1 MASVNQVGAMATI
14 RILMLF
20 LAVTAIVSCGGGG
33 GGGGGGGNKS
43 SVALQSSSA
52 KTTTSSV
59 ISSRSSAANIPPV
72 ANAGPDI
79 SVMQLKTATL
89 DGSQSLDTDGSIVS
103 YQWTVES
110 SQIRI
115 DNANA
120 AVARFTAPA
129 MNTSMSTYAELTVT
143 DNQGASHTDRVQIVI
158 TGKANNIPVAN
169 AGPDKQA
176 NPNTLVDL
184 DGTASTDEGG
194 AFMVYRWE
202 QVSGPRVEI
211 NRDTSAHA
219 DFRPSELGTYV
230 FRLTVRDDDLSENV
244 DTVTIEVINN
254 NQLPTITLPT
264 ERILFDELELAVLP
278 ALVVSDADGSIV
290 KYQWV
295 LDPLSEVDIEI
306 LNADQFRASFNVPA
320 LTESRFLYFRLTVT
334 DDKNGSVTSDRLLVE
349 IKPVEVAPTA
359 NAGESQTLSA
369 GVKVVLD
376 ASKSLDSDGRIVS
389 YQWKQIFGTPVT
401 LTAAD
406 SVAASFIAPTIDGLL
421 MFQVTAID
429 NHGNEDTDI
438 VHIDIAAGLRPK
450 ASRKAK
456 PARLEITWNQGVDA
470 DQFNIYFKKNKTV
483 GSSTLASNP
492 DAKVFLNEHSPFVLD
507 ATMNEYMNTHFTVEA
522 IKNGKVVKSETVTT
536 DIQQVGLGNGNGCL
550 LSGRTVNCWGIV
562 DDTTIKQLA
571 NPRSISVGYAHA
583 CALDDTG
590 VKCWGDDLWGETH
603 VPPLRNPKYV
613 IALRHKSCAID
624 DSGWHCWGSS
634 SVNLPDVA
642 NPTAVSDICVMNS
655 QDIVCNNEFAS
666 PPELTS
672 PRQLS
677 VSIQEPR
684 FACALDATGVKC
696 WGYSHDGQTNVPG
709 LVNPKHVSAGLDHA
723 CALDD
728 TGVVCWG
735 GNDRG
740 QINVPELKN
749 PTQVVAG
756 NYTSC
761 AVDDTGLVCWG
772 THVGGIP
779 SSVKKVDQIK
789 LAENYCAR
797 DGSKLYCW
805 GPGERSAD
813 QVSNFDISSSGYYC
827 NIENNKVVC
836 RDPATVPLLTS
847 PTLVATGHD
856 FGCAVGNE
864 GVKCWGSDTWTQQT
878 SIVVGRTP
886 ALTGITELDAGT
898 NHACAI
904 ASGKLECWGNDLFDV
919 LKIPTTSNP
928 HGLAIGAST
937 SCVVDGQVKCWGGGN
952 SFKQLD
958 VPVLLNPRLVSVGQY
973 SVCALDDEGV
983 HCWGGVSEEDQVPS
997 LYNPRSISS
1006 GVSTNCA
1013 IDDFGLVCWGGNA
1026 FSGFGWRMSPRY

>member
-1 MASVNQVGAMATI
+1 MRLVNYLAITLLA
-14 RILMLF
+14 ILMS
-20 LAVTAIVSCGGGG
+20 ACGGGG
-33 GGGGGGGNKS
+33 GGGGSGGGNKS
-43 SVALQSSSA
+43 SAALQSSSA
-52 KTTTSSV
+52 NITTSS
-59 ISSRSSAANIPPV
+59 SSSSKSSAANIPPV

-79 SVMQLKTATL
+79 SVMQMETATL
-89 DGSQSLDTDGSIVS
+89 DGRQSLDADGSIVS
-103 YQWTVES
+103 YQWTSELP
-110 SQIRI
+110 QLRI

-120 AVARFTAPA
+120 AVASFTAPA
-129 MNTSMSTYAELTVT
+129 MNNAMSTYFELTVT
-143 DNQGASHTDRVQIVI
+143 DNQGASHTDRVQVVI
-158 TGKANNIPVAN
+158 TGKVNNIPVAN

-176 NPNTLVDL
+176 NPDTLVDL

-202 QVSGPRVEI
+202 QVSGPTVVI

-230 FRLTVRDDDLSENV
+230 FRLTVRDDDLSENA
-244 DTVTIEVINN
+244 DTVTIEVINS
-254 NQLPTITLPT
+254 NQLPTITLPA
-264 ERILFDELELAVLP
+264 ERILFQELELALLP
-278 ALVVSDADGSIV
+278 APIVRDSDGAIV
-290 KYQWV
+290 MYQWE
-295 LDPLSEVDIEI
+295 LDPLSEIEVDII
-306 LNADQFRASFNVPA
+306 NAGQLNASFNVPA
-320 LTESRFLYFRLTVT
+320 LVESHFLYFRLTVT
-334 DDKNGSVTSDRLLVE
+334 DDKNGSVTSDRMLVE
-349 IKPVEVAPTA
+349 IRPVEVAPTA

-369 GVKVVLD
+369 GSTVVLD
-376 ASKSLDSDGRIVS
+376 ASNSVDSDGKIVS
-389 YQWKQIFGTPVT
+389 YQWQQIFGTPVT
-401 LTAAD
+401 LTDAN
-406 SVAASFIAPTIDGLL
+406 SVTANFIAPAIDGLL
-421 MFQVTAID
+421 MFQVTAVD
-429 NHGNEDTDI
+429 NHGNEDTDM
-438 VHIDIAAGLRPK
+438 VHIDVAAGLRPK
-450 ASRKAK
+450 VFRKAN

-492 DAKVFLNEHSPFVLD
+492 DAKVFLNERSPLVFD

-522 IKNGKVVKSETVTT
+522 IKNGVVVMSETVTT

-562 DDTTIKQLA
+562 DETTIKQLA
-571 NPRSISVGYAHA
+571 NPRSISVGSAHA
-583 CALDDTG
+583 CALDDVG
-590 VKCWGDDLWGETH
+590 VKCWGDNLWGETN
-603 VPPLRNPKYV
+603 VPPLKNPKYV
-613 IALRHKSCAID
+613 VALQNKSCAID
-624 DSGWHCWGSS
+624 DSGWHCWGFSN
-634 SVNLPDVA
+634 VNLPDVT
-642 NPTAVSDICVMNS
+642 NPTAVSDICVMDN
-655 QDIVCNNEFAS
+655 QGVYCNNEIAS

-677 VSIQEPR
+677 VSNHGPR

-696 WGYSHDGQTNVPG
+696 WGYSHNGQTNVPT
-709 LVNPKHVSAGLDHA
+709 LINPKHVSAGLDHA

-740 QINVPELKN
+740 QNNVPELKN

-772 THVGGIP
+772 NYVGDIP
-779 SSVKKVDQIK
+779 PEVKKVDQIK
-789 LAENYCAR
+789 LAESYCAR
-797 DGSKLYCW
+797 DGDKLYCW

-813 QVSNFDISSSGYYC
+813 HISDFDISSSGYYC

-836 RDPATVPLLTS
+836 HDPATVPLLTN
-847 PTLVATGHD
+847 PVLLATGHD
-856 FGCAVGNE
+856 FGCAVGDE

-878 SIVVGRTP
+878 SMVVGRTP
-886 ALTGITELDAGT
+886 VLIGISELDAGS

-904 ASGKLECWGNDLFDV
+904 ANSKLECWGNDLYGVLDV
-919 LKIPTTSNP
+919 PATINP
-928 HGLAIGAST
+928 HGLDIGVST
-937 SCVVDGQVKCWGGGN
+937 SCVLDGQVKCWGGGN

-958 VPVLLNPRLVSVGQY
+958 VPVLANPRLVSVGNY

-983 HCWGGVSEEDQVPS
+983 HCWGGVSEEEQVPS
-997 LYNPRSISS
+997 LYNPTSISS
-1006 GVSTNCA
+1006 GIDTNCA